1 MEPKEIYEGTSYFS
15 TILKTAIELKL
26 VDVQDNYVTAIV
38 PEEKLKTIED
48 LRMYIISK
56 LDNYEEEQFYK
67 CTNAIVNLDE
77 KIYKYRSISD
87 NEMLN
92 YLSQKSNQ
100 QITAP
105 MARGWRFWAQF
116 LGFGYMKGFV
126 FLPNAY
132 IFVKD
137 VIKLMELEKK
147 KEYQIDDFMTRF
159 NQYGKI
165 LSSNSKNEKNL
176 NIALSSA
183 LRQLHENGE
192 ISLKYVSDKGSK
204 WILYPSKESFNDP
217 IGAIIYKGVK

>member
-1 MEPKEIYEGTSYFS
+1 
-15 TILKTAIELKL
+15 
-26 VDVQDNYVTAIV
+26 
-38 PEEKLKTIED
+38 
-48 LRMYIISK
+48 
-56 LDNYEEEQFYK
+56 
-67 CTNAIVNLDE
+67 
-77 KIYKYRSISD
+77 
-87 NEMLN
+87 MLN

-116 LGFGYMKGFV
+116 LGFGYMNGFV